1 MQASN
6 DDPILQLER
15 KTLDRWVEGGGIDSE
30 FYADDVTFFDPLTRA
45 RIDGL
50 QALSVYA
57 ESSQVKGDISRYEL
71 TNPQVVN
78 AGDLA
83 LLTYNLTTYNRD
95 AHDDEKLADCWN
107 CTVVYGRQGRG
118 WKIVHAHWSFTAH
131 EAFREPPAEGEAG
144 A

>member
-1 MQASN
+1 MQTPN

-15 KTLDRWVEGGGIDSE
+15 KALDRWVEGGGIGSE
-30 FYADDVTFFDPLTRA
+30 HYADDVTYFDPLTRA

-50 QALSVYA
+50 QALSVYH
-57 ESSQVKGDISRYEL
+57 ESSQGQGDITRYEL

-83 LLTYNLTTYNRD
+83 LLTYNLTTYGRD
-95 AHDDEKLADCWN
+95 ANDEEILADSWN
-107 CTVVYGRQGRG
+107 STVVYRRTGGS
-118 WKIVHAHWSFTAH
+118 WKILHAHWSYTAH
-131 EAFREPPAEGEAG
+131 EAFREPAAEGEAG